1 MGVLSDRLSFLSTK
15 LRSASLRPQGLAI
28 KLYFFVTISLFVT
41 RVLLF
46 AGFHGGIEHDSGWYL
61 GVAKNLA
68 HRGIYASYTNTN
80 EIEGVGSSPSIH
92 GGFSVQD
99 EKGFSYFPTK
109 VTVGPGYVLPEALLL
124 KIFGDGWWQYRLW
137 PLITYTGLLFLLFYF
152 VWIIGGIWALIIF
165 QIWLWAIPQF
175 TTIFAYEALSEHTAF
190 FYLLVGYFLF
200 LKGFEAEKKNMLM
213 FFSGCSLAFAVLTKL
228 LFLLTLFAF
237 VPVVLWER
245 YHLRHNFKKILLPW
259 LLFSFGFV
267 LPFVFFELYRF
278 IALSSQFGVEAWQA
292 INKDIRLTLIHFGSG
307 IHDVGNFDWT
317 FVSKKLMVWAD
328 VAMKEYQILWILFL
342 VSPVLLIGRIEK
354 RHWIIVL
361 VMYCAA
367 LTTFF
372 WFVFIAFYG
381 WTRHA
386 WHGLL
391 LAMMLISTGLGITLR
406 AAVQGGRNKAFLS
419 LLVFVAGISL
429 VVRFD
434 RVEMKPFL
442 NKDTIA
448 NWQKIRIDPQR
459 GILGLPP
466 VLVFSLSDQQDTID
480 FFREEIGQKD
490 RIYYHGRFLVAEM
503 SPLVDKVFYPLA
515 RYFNNALQN
524 PEGGS
529 SYLIMGPYQQ
539 GVWSLVSG
547 GYLEANINKYC
558 ESVVFS
564 NPSYAVCRLKQ
575 NLK

>member
-1 MGVLSDRLSFLSTK
+1 M
-15 LRSASLRPQGLAI
+15 
-28 KLYFFVTISLFVT
+28 
-41 RVLLF
+41 
-46 AGFHGGIEHDSGWYL
+46 
-61 GVAKNLA
+61 
-68 HRGIYASYTNTN
+68 
-80 EIEGVGSSPSIH
+80 
-92 GGFSVQD
+92 
-99 EKGFSYFPTK
+99 
-109 VTVGPGYVLPEALLL
+109 
-124 KIFGDGWWQYRLW
+124 
-137 PLITYTGLLFLLFYF
+137 
-152 VWIIGGIWALIIF
+152 
-165 QIWLWAIPQF
+165 
-175 TTIFAYEALSEHTAF
+175 
-190 FYLLVGYFLF
+190 
-200 LKGFEAEKKNMLM
+200 
-213 FFSGCSLAFAVLTKL
+213 
-228 LFLLTLFAF
+228 
-237 VPVVLWER
+237 
-245 YHLRHNFKKILLPW
+245 
-259 LLFSFGFV
+259 
-267 LPFVFFELYRF
+267 
-278 IALSSQFGVEAWQA
+278 
-292 INKDIRLTLIHFGSG
+292 
-307 IHDVGNFDWT
+307 
-317 FVSKKLMVWAD
+317 
-328 VAMKEYQILWILFL
+328 
-342 VSPVLLIGRIEK
+342 
-354 RHWIIVL
+354 
-361 VMYCAA
+361 
-367 LTTFF
+367 
-372 WFVFIAFYG
+372 AFYG

-391 LAMMLISTGLGITLR
+391 LAMMLISTGLGIKLR
-406 AAVQGGRNKAFLS
+406 AAVRGGRNKAFLS